1 MRTDIQ
7 EMKHHLAII
16 VFLACTPP
24 ASAQGLSGNSST
36 LNVTGDAAVN
46 VEPDRVRVLL
56 GVESRNKALLSAK
69 AENDASTKKVIEAA
83 RAMNI
88 PAADIQTDYM
98 QVDMSYD
105 NNTGTLVDYYKVT
118 KDVQILLR
126 NVPQFEELLSKV
138 LLAGANH
145 VYDIEFSTS
154 ELRTHRDT
162 ARALAVKAAQ
172 QKAAD
177 IAAAAGLRVVGT
189 PIAVSA
195 YSYGGGASYGRWHG
209 LRYGQS
215 QNVMQNAGTPGD
227 GIGAEGTVALG
238 KISVTAAV
246 SMSFQ
251 LQP

>member
-1 MRTDIQ
+1 
-7 EMKHHLAII
+7 MKRHLPVI
-16 VFLACTPP
+16 VFLVSIQTAF
-24 ASAQGLSGNSST
+24 AQGLPGNSST

-46 VEPDRVRVLL
+46 VEPDRVRILL
-56 GVESRNKALLSAK
+56 GVESRGKALLAAK
-69 AENDASTKKVIEAA
+69 AENDAATRKVIDAA

-88 PAADIQTDYM
+88 PAGDIQTDYM

-105 NNTGTLVDYYKVT
+105 SNSGTLVDYYKVT
-118 KDVQILLR
+118 KDVQVLLR
-126 NVPQFEELLSKV
+126 NVRQFEELLSRA

-154 ELRTHRDT
+154 ELRKHRDT

-177 IAAAAGLRVVGT
+177 LAAAAGLRVVGT
-189 PIAVSA
+189 PLAVSA
-195 YSYGGGASYGRWHG
+195 YSYGGGASYGRWHA

-215 QNVMQNAGTPGD
+215 QNVMQNAGSTGD